1 MAVEKGEGEEDGEE
15 EKSSG
20 RRRGGN
26 FKRINSDNK
35 RGEMRGTLKE
45 RKAIVRAISRLVI
58 VFNK

>member
-1 MAVEKGEGEEDGEE
+1 MEKGEGEEDGEE

-26 FKRINSDNK
+26 FKRNNSDNK

-45 RKAIVRAISRLVI
+45 RTAIVRAISRLVI
-58 VFNK
+58 GFNK